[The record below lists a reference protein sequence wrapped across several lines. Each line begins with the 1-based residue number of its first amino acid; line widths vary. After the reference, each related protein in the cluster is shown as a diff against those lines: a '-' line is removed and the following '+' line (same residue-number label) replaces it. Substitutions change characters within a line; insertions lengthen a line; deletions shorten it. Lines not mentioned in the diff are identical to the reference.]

1 VNRPGLRA
9 VAVIVTACFLA
20 TGCNTMYPRYM
31 GIRPD
36 SPAIIASTDI
46 KTECNERHGSN
57 EPKDR
62 LLLNACEDYLVHVE
76 WAQQLAESYR
86 TRATMNEWSIFLAG
100 FIALGALSAVAGL
113 GVAAAASVTTIGLIG
128 VSSGFA
134 SSVFALADNK
144 TRAGFYTVAANEIS
158 SAMAEAN
165 NKAAGAT
172 KPESYTQATTALTD
186 RVIKAANT
194 LEDKRYEA
202 AAAAA
207 AAAKTVEA
215 NKKLQEFAEL
225 AEKAAVVGVDPAAGA
240 ASAEKDVE
248 LKTRGIED
256 LKKYESDMKVS
267 ADGDPLF
274 STVKENKL
282 IVKMPARPDGRPRDV
297 IVRLRLGPIPVLGQA
312 VYKYQ

>member
-1 VNRPGLRA
+1 MSRPWLRA
-9 VAVIVTACFLA
+9 VAVIATASFLG
-20 TGCNTMYPRYM
+20 TGCNTIYPRYM

-36 SPAIIASTDI
+36 SPSIIAGKDI
-46 KTECNERHGSN
+46 KTECAERHGTA
-57 EPKDR
+57 R
-62 LLLNACEDYLVHVE
+62 LPLLTACEAYLVHVE
-76 WAQQLAESYR
+76 WAQQLAEAYR

-144 TRAGFYTVAANEIS
+144 TRAGFYTVAANEIA

-172 KPESYTQATTALTD
+172 EPGPYTEATKMLTD
-186 RVIKAANT
+186 RVNKAANT

-207 AAAKTVEA
+207 AAASTVDS
-215 NKKLQEFAEL
+215 NKKLQEWANL
-225 AEKAAVVGVDPAAGA
+225 ADKAAVVGVDPAAGA
-240 ASAEKDVE
+240 PAVAQEVE
-248 LKTRGIED
+248 LQVRGIEE
-256 LKKYESDMKVS
+256 LKKYESDLKVA
-267 ADGDPLF
+267 ADGDPLLAA
-274 STVKENKL
+274 VKDSKL
-282 IVKMPARPDGRPRDV
+282 MVKMPARPDGNPRDV
-297 IVRLRLGPIPVLGQA
+297 IIRLKLGPIPIAGQA